1 MGERTLNRFF
11 LFVLV
16 IVVPI
21 FDSLT
26 GLLVRGDTLS
36 SGGVGTPSQLIR
48 FALIG
53 LSIVIIQSRQRY
65 IILLIASMYLISMET
80 ASFVAHQ
87 SIQGLLIGLVFS
99 YKFVYAA
106 FIFFALDKIFTKEG
120 YTEKDV
126 LLLIYKFTWF
136 LCVTFLIGN
145 LLAIK
150 TGISGSFF
158 RSQGLF
164 SSGNGLGV
172 LIGVLSLL
180 LRYGSQKGFLTE
192 TIHKAVYWL
201 SLICLV
207 LIATKASV
215 IFLVVNLIF
224 AVGKLPAIFR
234 YIFLIIFVSVVWIYW
249 TPISNALQIAFEL
262 IIFRFEHK
270 SSWLGFILSGRED
283 YLDKAFS
290 SFNRSSFLLLRT
302 VFGAGSFLSYELPG
316 ELSLNYKM
324 LEMDS
329 FDTFF
334 FYGLLGLVL
343 YFSLIFYCTR
353 MAFRQSRILGWCS
366 VTLFAHSVFAGHT
379 LYNGLSATGIV
390 FILLIIK
397 HSKKRKQ
404 YELALQ

>member
-1 MGERTLNRFF
+1 MGGHALNRFF
-11 LFVLV
+11 LFILV
-16 IVVPI
+16 ILVPI

-36 SGGVGTPSQLIR
+36 GGGVGTPSQLIR
-48 FALIG
+48 FVLIAF
-53 LSIVIIQSRQRY
+53 SIIIIQSRQRY
-65 IILLIASMYLISMET
+65 IILILASLYLVSMET
-80 ASFVAHQ
+80 ASFIAHQ

-99 YKFVYAA
+99 YKFIYAA
-106 FIFFALDKIFTKEG
+106 FIFFALDKIFTKED
-120 YTEKDV
+120 YTEKDI
-126 LLLIYKFTWF
+126 LLLVYKFTWF
-136 LCVTFLIGN
+136 LCLIFLIGN
-145 LLAIK
+145 VLAIK

-180 LRYGSQKGFLTE
+180 LRYGFQKELLTE
-192 TIHKAVYWL
+192 TIHKLVYWL
-201 SLICLV
+201 ALICLI

-215 IFLVVNLIF
+215 IFLMVNLIF
-224 AVGKLPAIFR
+224 AVGKIPVVFR
-234 YIFLIIFVSVVWIYW
+234 YLFLILFILIVWIYW
-249 TPISNALQIAFEL
+249 TPIINILNIAFEL
-262 IIFRFEHK
+262 IIFRFENK
-270 SSWLGFILSGRED
+270 TSWLGFILSGRED
-283 YLDKAFS
+283 YLDNAFS
-290 SFNRSSFLLLRT
+290 SFNRSSFLALRAF
-302 VFGAGSFLSYELPG
+302 FGAGSFLSYELPA
-316 ELSLNYKM
+316 EFSLNYKM

-334 FYGLLGLVL
+334 FYGVLGLIL
-343 YFSLIFYCTR
+343 YFSLIFYCVK

-404 YELALQ
+404 YAIALQ